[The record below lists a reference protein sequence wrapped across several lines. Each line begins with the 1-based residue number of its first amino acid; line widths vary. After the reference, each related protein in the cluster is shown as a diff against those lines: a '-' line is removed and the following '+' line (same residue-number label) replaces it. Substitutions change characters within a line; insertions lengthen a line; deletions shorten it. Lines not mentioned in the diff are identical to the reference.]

1 MFKTAKLCRRLTTLP
16 LFLLLTMYSGA
27 QILHGII
34 SDEQGAPIPY
44 ATIFVEET
52 QEGTTSNTDGVFR
65 LQLPRGNY
73 HLRLRS
79 MGYEQQ
85 LLPINLKQDSVF
97 MHLTMKVQEFELK
110 EVKVFPGKEDPAY
123 FIMRKAIA
131 KAPFYRDKI
140 KHYVADLYVKAN
152 FEFTNIPK
160 IIGKQEIEAGKKFKD
175 YFKENVTYVIESQ
188 NKITF
193 DYPNRYD
200 QKVISKRSSLVGIDE
215 PPVMGLMTTSFYEER
230 PSDVVS
236 PLSAA
241 ALKHYNFRYEGFI
254 TVGDFDVFKIAV
266 SPKRKSDELVNG
278 YIYIVD
284 GLWCIYNLDF
294 SSTFEFVDYRIKQQF
309 ENLGNENWLPVSHNI
324 SGNFGALGMRGS
336 FYYGASVKYDSIVD
350 MHSADAIAEQQ
361 AASTDKTP
369 KVKEDNE
376 KTREMKKQVAAITA
390 KEELSNADVKKA
402 ARLNRKIKKQQY
414 KDSTLVITDFYT
426 RYKIEDQKDTVLP
439 DVAWDTLRAIPLTP
453 AEMASYQ
460 MADSLKAMESPK
472 SDTLRSE
479 ADKRKATLSKI
490 AFGAFDLCP
499 DSLIKVRYSGLLN
512 PENFDFNAVDG
523 YKYRQYFMLRFDT
536 DSARYIHI
544 EPEIGYAFNRKALFG
559 SLSLRFVNSLAY
571 GNQIS
576 IKAGKESRDFK
587 NEIGIDPN
595 LNAISTWFFA
605 KNYMKLYETKFAELS
620 VSQRVTPNF
629 RLGLSTKYNHFFP
642 LENHASYALSDNK
655 SYSPNIPGGHTAGS
669 SELLEQKSFA
679 YAAGLSYFKRFHKPW
694 LEESPFLFLNN
705 FVSARLAYKQ
715 GVKGIFLSVSDY
727 SQLDF
732 YLHQQA
738 NISPTSGIDWSIN
751 LGYFF
756 NADQLHFSEYKHFNT
771 AQSPVSFSPFTTTFQ
786 LLNDY
791 EISANEGYIT
801 ASGEYRS
808 EYLLLRYLSLIN
820 RKTWSESLHLS
831 YFSRNPNNENYWEA
845 GYSVNNLFFIG
856 NLGIFT
862 GIADGHF
869 DSFSV
874 KLSISIND

>member
-1 MFKTAKLCRRLTTLP
+1 MFRTASLWHRIAP
-16 LFLLLTMYSGA
+16 ILFLSLLSIYSDA
-27 QILHGII
+27 QVI
-34 SDEQGAPIPY
+34 SGKITDEQGAPIPY
-44 ATIFVEET
+44 ATIFVRET
-52 QEGTTSNTDGVFR
+52 REGTTSNIDGNFQ
-65 LQLPRGNY
+65 LQLAQGSYN
-73 HLRLRS
+73 LRVRS
-79 MGYEQQ
+79 MGYMQQ
-85 LLPINLKQDSVF
+85 MLHVELQNDSLFLPVV
-97 MHLTMKVQEFELK
+97 MRVQEFELK

-123 FIMRKAIA
+123 YIMRKAIA

-140 KHYVADLYVKAN
+140 KHYVADLYIKAN

-175 YFKENVTYVIESQ
+175 YFKENTTYVIESQ

-193 DYPNRYD
+193 DYPNHYD
-200 QKVISKRSSLVGIDE
+200 QKVISKKSSLVGIGE

-230 PSDVVS
+230 PADVVS

-241 ALKHYNFRYEGFI
+241 ALKHYKFRYEGFI

-266 SPKRKSDELVNG
+266 SPKRKSDELVDG

-324 SGNFGALGMRGS
+324 SGIFGALGMRGS
-336 FYYGASVKYDSIVD
+336 FFYGASVKYDSIVD
-350 MHSADAIAEQQ
+350 TYTADVVQNVLT
-361 AASTDKTP
+361 SPTNKTP
-369 KVKEDNE
+369 KLKEDSE
-376 KTREMKKQVAAITA
+376 KTRQMKKQVAAITA

-414 KDSTLVITDFYT
+414 KDSTRVITDFYT
-426 RYKIEDQKDTVLP
+426 SYNIVDQKDSILP
-439 DVAWDTLRAIPLTP
+439 DIAWDTLRAIPLTP

-460 MADSLKAMESPK
+460 MADSLKAMENPK
-472 SDTLRSE
+472 TDTLRSE

-490 AFGAFDLCP
+490 VFGAFDLCP
-499 DSLIKVRYSGLLN
+499 DSLIKVRYGGLFN
-512 PENFDFNAVDG
+512 AENFDYNAVDG

-536 DSARYIHI
+536 DSAKHIHI
-544 EPEIGYAFNRKALFG
+544 EPEIGYAFNRKAFFG
-559 SLSLRFVNSLAY
+559 SLSLSFVNSLAY
-571 GNQIS
+571 GNRLS
-576 IKAGKESRDFK
+576 IKAGKLSRDFK

-595 LNAISTWFFA
+595 LNALSSWFFA

-620 VSQRVTPNF
+620 ISQRLNPNF
-629 RLGLSTKYNHFFP
+629 RLGWATKYNHFFP
-642 LENHASYALSDNK
+642 LENHATYTLNDNR
-655 SYSPNIPGGHTAGS
+655 SYSPNIPKGHAAGS
-669 SELLEQKSFA
+669 SELKEQKSFS

-705 FVSARLAYKQ
+705 FVSARLSYKQ
-715 GVKGIFLSVSDY
+715 GLKNVFSSVSDY
-727 SQLDF
+727 KQLDL

-738 NISPTSGIDWSIN
+738 NISPTSGIDWSVN

-756 NADQLHFSEYKHFNT
+756 NADQLHFSEYKHFRT
-771 AQSPVSFSPFTTTFQ
+771 SQSPVSFSPFTTTFQ

-791 EISANEGYIT
+791 ELSANKGYIT

-820 RKTWSESLHLS
+820 RKTWSESLHFGYL
-831 YFSRNPNNENYWEA
+831 SRNPNTENYWEA
-845 GYSVNNLFFIG
+845 GYSINNLFFIG

-869 DSFSV
+869 KSISL
-874 KLSISIND
+874 KLSISVND